1 MNNEI
6 IISKYIKDPPDLMID
21 VGVGPKSEYMVLS
34 KLYPSMKIIGF
45 EPHPVRFAGLI
56 SKFNGV
62 LMPYAIWDKNEKI
75 KMYSSKQNAPKNDA
89 PSCFP
94 FDNRDKEVTVEARQ
108 LDWVYD
114 YIKEFKNILL
124 WIDIEGAELK
134 ALEGATIIL
143 NNIKYINIEVCEDPL
158 YSGACTA
165 SEIHNFLSQLGFK
178 NVNNYQFAVAY
189 NGIKFHDAI
198 YIRKNNVET

>member
-1 MNNEI
+1 MNQVNNEI

-21 VGVGPKSEYMVLS
+21 VGVGPKSEYINLARV
-34 KLYPSMKIIGF
+34 YPSMKIIGF

-56 SKFNGV
+56 SKFNGI

-89 PSCFP
+89 PSCFA
-94 FDNRDKEVTVEARQ
+94 FGNRDKEVMVEARQ
-108 LDWVYD
+108 LDWFYD

-134 ALEGATIIL
+134 ALNGATKIL
-143 NNIKYINIEVCEDPL
+143 NNIKYINIEVCEIPL
-158 YSGACTA
+158 YDGACT
-165 SEIHNFLSQLGFK
+165 SLEINNFLSKLNFS
-178 NVNNYQFAVAY
+178 NIHNYQFSVAH
-189 NGIKFHDAI
+189 NQIKFHDAI
-198 YIRKNNVET
+198 YIRKK